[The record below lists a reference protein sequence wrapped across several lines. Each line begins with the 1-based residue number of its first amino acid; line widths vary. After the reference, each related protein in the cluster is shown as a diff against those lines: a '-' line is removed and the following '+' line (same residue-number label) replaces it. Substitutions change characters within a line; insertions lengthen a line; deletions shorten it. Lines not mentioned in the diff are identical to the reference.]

1 MYSYYVHV
9 IRTEHPV
16 YTCPRPPPLYT
27 HAATNQRL
35 EAVKAREPAS
45 VNSCCPSLGEKPTN
59 RDLTLLKYRDP
70 EGGQVKR
77 LKLVDTIL
85 NEWKEVGK
93 ILGISQPKL
102 DAWWTQTSND
112 PKRCCDNVMA
122 HWLQN
127 PPDEYPLTWR
137 GLIDL
142 LEDVDKFGALVQ
154 ELKTAL
160 AHKV

>member
-1 MYSYYVHV
+1 MCCD
-9 IRTEHPV
+9 PV
-16 YTCPRPPPLYT
+16 CTCPRPSAPHS

-35 EAVKAREPAS
+35 VAVKAREPAS
-45 VNSCCPSLGEKPTN
+45 INSCCPSLGEKPTN
-59 RDLTLLKYRDP
+59 RDLTLLKYR

-85 NEWKEVGK
+85 NEWRDVGQ
-93 ILGISQPKL
+93 ILGIAQPKL
-102 DAWWTQTSND
+102 DAWWTQTNND

-154 ELKTAL
+154 DLETAL
-160 AHKV
+160 ANKV

>member
-1 MYSYYVHV
+1 M
-9 IRTEHPV
+9 
-16 YTCPRPPPLYT
+16 
-27 HAATNQRL
+27 
-35 EAVKAREPAS
+35 
-45 VNSCCPSLGEKPTN
+45 
-59 RDLTLLKYRDP
+59 TLLKYRDP
-70 EGGQVKR
+70 VGGQVKR

-85 NEWKEVGK
+85 NDWEEVGK
-93 ILGISQPKL
+93 ILGIPQPKL
-102 DAWWTQTSND
+102 AAWWTQTSHD

-142 LEDVDKFGALVQ
+142 LEDVDKFGALVE

-160 AHKV
+160 DNKV